1 MDDEP
6 LARLPDRVVV
16 PLDELRRAIVALD
29 AAQLRLRARRAYT
42 VARDVDAVINRMLRW
57 LWDDLRSLD
66 EEG

>member
-16 PLDELRRAIVALD
+16 PLEELRHAIVALD
-29 AAQLRLRARRAYT
+29 GAQLRLRAWGAYT
-42 VARDVDAVINRMLRW
+42 VADEADAVINRMLRW